1 MDKQL
6 CSRWPVSLDSP
17 PPTFER
23 KNRVNPAS
31 LIADDCR
38 LREPSS
44 LLLDSRFSLVHFYL
58 FSMQVVTVEFLF
70 GRVSRL
76 SRIHFNETKSLRA
89 PGLPV
94 GDHLTRFHYA
104 NGAKQIADFRTGSLL
119 REVADK

>member
-1 MDKQL
+1 MDKQP
-6 CSRWPVSLDSP
+6 CSRWSVSLDSP
-17 PPTFER
+17 PLTFER
-23 KNRVNPAS
+23 TIEITSDHSEP
-31 LIADDCR
+31 IID
-38 LREPSS
+38 LRKPS
-44 LLLDSRFSLVHFYL
+44 LLLLGSRLCLVHFER

-89 PGLPV
+89 SSLPV
-94 GDHLTRFHYA
+94 GNHLTRFHYA

>member
-1 MDKQL
+1 MDKQP
-6 CSRWPVSLDSP
+6 CSRWSISLDSP
-17 PPTFER
+17 PPTFKGTNRDNPGLFRADRLGMR
-23 KNRVNPAS
+23 K
-31 LIADDCR
+31 
-38 LREPSS
+38 PSS
-44 LLLDSRFSLVHFYL
+44 LLFDSRFSLVHFER

-89 PGLPV
+89 SGLPV